1 MTHAAHIAFIEHEL
15 NDFHQSL
22 LIYRQQMGAWYSR
35 ALDSVSDGLDMP
47 SLLGMDRVIR
57 VGDAQH
63 SVGIAD
69 ADFSTVAR
77 CPAGGVLKIESTFES
92 VYDVPIGDI
101 AVEVIGLDDGSSTL
115 IQLDEHGK
123 GSHVCMAGGRYQVR
137 VQGGVSTQ
145 QVDALFASYTGLTT
159 DLEQWLRKQWEGFKP
174 YWQHSTA
181 SAIGSGVLA
190 GSWAAIRDAWDSI
203 KQVQAILEDPLKY
216 VEQLGEQATNLA
228 QLAINA
234 PKVMEQAMLL
244 ASDEAALFLLVR
256 TAMLWLDALP
266 PGQMAEVAAGFVVSL
281 LIDLVIGAVLTLA
294 LPAAGVAYL
303 SMRLVK
309 YGGQILDAAVG
320 FVKSVLAILSTF
332 MQAVDRYK
340 AVAIRG
346 VVGGLRQGTLQMRWR
361 ARQNAVL
368 RQKEAV
374 DDVPVSAKNPAGDA
388 AASSDKTVTH
398 GCPVSMVTGE
408 ELLTL
413 TDGTLDG
420 ILPFEWTRAYRTS
433 AVEIDVGLGF
443 GWSHALAQRLVV
455 AGDSVVWTDHENR
468 STEFPLPSA
477 SRPAITNSLAEAAIF
492 LGDLPDELV
501 LAQASRFYHFRDGVL
516 VSISDAYDNRLRI
529 SRDVLGRI
537 ERLDNGVGRAL
548 WLRYAQGRI
557 AAVDYQVHRAKGR
570 EPYEWVT
577 EQTVVSYAYDDA
589 GRLVSATNAVGE
601 CEVYRYDEQH
611 VILERGLAGGASF
624 FWAWDRAGKAAR
636 CVRHW
641 ASFTQMD
648 TRYVWGDDGRVTVH
662 NADG

>member
-15 NDFHQSL
+15 NGFHQSL
-22 LIYRQQMGAWYSR
+22 GIYRQQMGAWYAR
-35 ALDSVSDGLDMP
+35 ALDSMSDGLDMP
-47 SLLGMDRVIR
+47 SLLGMDRVVR
-57 VGDAQH
+57 VGDTQR
-63 SVGIAD
+63 SVSISD

-123 GSHVCMAGGRYQVR
+123 GSHVCAAGGRYQVR
-137 VQGGVSTQ
+137 VQGGVSAQ
-145 QVDALFASYTGLTT
+145 QVDALFASYAGLTA
-159 DLEQWLRKQWEGFKP
+159 DLEQWLRKQWEGFQP
-174 YWQHSTA
+174 YWQQSTA

-190 GSWAAIRDAWDSI
+190 GSWAAIREAWDGI
-203 KQVQAILEDPLKY
+203 KRVQAILEDPLKY
-216 VEQLGEQATNLA
+216 VEQLGAQATRLA
-228 QLAINA
+228 QLATDA

-303 SMRLVK
+303 SGRLVK

-320 FVKSVLAILSTF
+320 FVKHVLAILSTF
-332 MQAVDRYK
+332 MRAVDRYK

-388 AASSDKTVTH
+388 SASADKTVTN

-420 ILPFEWTRAYRTS
+420 ILPFEWTRVYRTS

-468 STEFPLPSA
+468 STALPLPTIA
-477 SRPAITNSLAEAAIF
+477 RPAITNSLA
-492 LGDLPDELV
+492 
-501 LAQASRFYHFRDGVL
+501 
-516 VSISDAYDNRLRI
+516 
-529 SRDVLGRI
+529 
-537 ERLDNGVGRAL
+537 
-548 WLRYAQGRI
+548 
-557 AAVDYQVHRAKGR
+557 
-570 EPYEWVT
+570 
-577 EQTVVSYAYDDA
+577 
-589 GRLVSATNAVGE
+589 
-601 CEVYRYDEQH
+601 
-611 VILERGLAGGASF
+611 
-624 FWAWDRAGKAAR
+624 
-636 CVRHW
+636 
-641 ASFTQMD
+641 
-648 TRYVWGDDGRVTVH
+648 
-662 NADG
+662 